1 MKKYR
6 GTANVKH
13 AWLASSKASLS
24 TIMTHGLAPCGLFAI
39 PHLYG
44 SGIHLAASEFT
55 NARQCL
61 PSSEDV
67 DSGVDDLQ
75 HPNFK
80 LSSNSKGHSIGSGA
94 YNVVLVVNASLKG
107 LQGCLP
113 VSAGKLGVINHQNSD
128 SGGFK
133 ENDPK
138 RPKSPWMPFP
148 MLFAAISNKITR
160 MDMDQVSNHYELFR
174 AKKITRDDFL
184 KKLRLIVGGDY
195 YISASQ
201 AMILGLGNVKVVIA
215 RLVCRAEK
223 GGKQGAQKNHKIG
236 WLNGSVVDR
245 IKQTRC

>member
-44 SGIHLAASEFT
+44 SG
-55 NARQCL
+55 
-61 PSSEDV
+61 
-67 DSGVDDLQ
+67 
-75 HPNFK
+75 
-80 LSSNSKGHSIGSGA
+80 HSIGSGA
-94 YNVVLVVNASLKG
+94 YNVVLVVNASFKG

-174 AKKITRDDFL
+174 IPSRHELEVAK
-184 KKLRLIVGGDY
+184 
-195 YISASQ
+195 Q
-201 AMILGLGNVKVVIA
+201 NM
-215 RLVCRAEK
+215 K
-223 GGKQGAQKNHKIG
+223 GP
-236 WLNGSVVDR
+236 GSL
-245 IKQTRC
+245 